1 MNEKVNL
8 VKIDSHD
15 LYKAIKNYLV
25 NDLNIKEKI
34 DRTYIDSIIEKHVV
48 SFVNKMFEANSSTI
62 DRIIQREIAK
72 VISSGDNTSLY
83 RNGRS
88 FHAIIV
94 ESIERVIREET
105 KSRLKISLS
114 FDDQP
119 LEALKSDTQC

>member
-83 RNGRS
+83 RNSRS